1 MSVDGKSGTYSRT
14 VSTIMTKTT
23 KIALGA
29 FCTFICSVGTSHA
42 ALIDRGGGL
51 IYDDALDVTWMQ
63 DAGYARTVGLSERMT
78 WADANAFADG
88 VQFYD
93 SVRNVTWDDWRLP
106 TTVNAPSSAGWD
118 TTGLSS
124 ELAFMY
130 YVNLGY
136 AANTSFNPA
145 DPAPT
150 SSNYNPFFN
159 LAYRGFWSATADYV
173 TGLAWGFHFH
183 FGVQQLNG
191 MNDGSRVWLVRNG
204 DVAFTSPAS
213 SVPEPGTLGLFGL
226 ALAGIGFSRRKK
238 A

>member
-1 MSVDGKSGTYSRT
+1 M
-14 VSTIMTKTT
+14 MTKKT
-23 KIALGA
+23 KVVLGA
-29 FCTFICSVGTSHA
+29 LCLTACGIGTSHA

-51 IYDDALDVTWMQ
+51 IYDDVLNITWLQ
-63 DAGYARTVGLSERMT
+63 DAGYARTVGLSERMS
-78 WADANAFADG
+78 WSEANAFAAS
-88 VQFYD
+88 VQYYD
-93 SVRNVTWDDWRLP
+93 AVRNVTLDGWRLP

-136 AANTSFNPA
+136 APNPSLSPA

-150 SSNYNPFFN
+150 SSNYNPFIN
-159 LAYRGFWSATADYV
+159 LAYRGFWSETADDV

-183 FGVQQLNG
+183 FGLQQLNG
-191 MNDGSRVWLVRNG
+191 MNDGSRVWLVRDG
-204 DVAFTSPAS
+204 DVAFSSPPS
-213 SVPEPGTLGLFGL
+213 SVPEPGSLGLFGL
-226 ALAGIGFSRRKK
+226 ALAGIGISRRKK